1 MTMPLVKIWM
11 VTTMLMMVMMAPKD
25 RVVDDVVDISGVGD
39 LLNDD
44 DVDDNSDVNHLL
56 QA

>member
-1 MTMPLVKIWM
+1 MTMPLVNIWM

-25 RVVDDVVDISGVGD
+25 RVVDDVADISGVGD

-44 DVDDNSDVNHLL
+44 DVDDNSDVNQLF

>member
-1 MTMPLVKIWM
+1 
-11 VTTMLMMVMMAPKD
+11 MLMMVMMAPKD

>member
-1 MTMPLVKIWM
+1 M
-11 VTTMLMMVMMAPKD
+11 VTTMLMMVMMASKD

-44 DVDDNSDVNHLL
+44 DVDDNSDVNQLF

>member
-1 MTMPLVKIWM
+1 M

-39 LLNDD
+39 LLNDN

>member
-1 MTMPLVKIWM
+1 M

>member
-25 RVVDDVVDISGVGD
+25 RVVDDVVDISGVGE
-39 LLNDD
+39 LLND
-44 DVDDNSDVNHLL
+44 DVDDNSDVNHFL

>member
-39 LLNDD
+39 LLNDN

>member
-1 MTMPLVKIWM
+1 
-11 VTTMLMMVMMAPKD
+11 MLMMVMMASKD

-44 DVDDNSDVNHLL
+44 DVDDNSDVNQLF

>member
-1 MTMPLVKIWM
+1 
-11 VTTMLMMVMMAPKD
+11 MLMMVMMAPKD
-25 RVVDDVVDISGVGD
+25 RVVDDVADISGVGD
-39 LLNDD
+39 LLNND

>member
-1 MTMPLVKIWM
+1 
-11 VTTMLMMVMMAPKD
+11 MLMMVMMAPKD

-44 DVDDNSDVNHLL
+44 DVDDNSDVNHLSRCR
-56 QA
+56 